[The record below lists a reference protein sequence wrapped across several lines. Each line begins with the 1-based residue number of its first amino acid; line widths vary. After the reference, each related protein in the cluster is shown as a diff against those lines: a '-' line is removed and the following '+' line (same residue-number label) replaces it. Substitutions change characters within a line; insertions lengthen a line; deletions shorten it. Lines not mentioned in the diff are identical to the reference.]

1 MKSLF
6 AEKIIWEVLNKW
18 QKKDDEASRF
28 DFLRATPFFSK
39 LSNWQLKQVNEVF
52 YERTYQDGEYIFEQE
67 QPGAALFFIE
77 DGQIAIQVKNKSEAP
92 IQLALLSKG
101 QFVGELA
108 LLDESPRSA
117 SAIAVGNTKLL
128 ALYRKDLEIFS
139 KTKPEIASEIYKAL
153 AMIVG
158 DRLKATNEL
167 LHVNKKAA
175 A

>member
-1 MKSLF
+1 MKSIF
-6 AEKIIWEVLNKW
+6 AEKILWEVLNKW
-18 QKKDDEASRF
+18 KKSDAETSRF
-28 DFLRATPFFSK
+28 EFLRSTPFFSK
-39 LSNWQLKQVNEVF
+39 LSNWQLKQINEVF
-52 YERTYQDGEYIFEQE
+52 YERTYQDGEFIFEQL

-77 DGQIAIQVKNKSEAP
+77 DGQVTIQVQNKLESP
-92 IQLALLSKG
+92 LQLATLTKG

-117 SAIAVGNTKLL
+117 SAVSVGNTKLL
-128 ALYRKDLEIFS
+128 ALYRKDLEVFS

-167 LHVNKKAA
+167 LHVKKVAA
-175 A
+175 

>member
-1 MKSLF
+1 MKSIF
-6 AEKIIWEVLNKW
+6 AEKILWEVLGKW
-18 QKKDDEASRF
+18 KKTDAEASRF
-28 DFLRATPFFSK
+28 EFLRATPFFSK

-52 YERTYQDGEYIFEQE
+52 YERTYQDGEYIFEQQ

-77 DGQIAIQVKNKSEAP
+77 DGQVAIHVQSKTDSP
-92 IQLALLSKG
+92 LQLAMLTKG
-101 QFVGELA
+101 QFLGELA

-117 SAIAVGNTKLL
+117 SAVAVGATKLL
-128 ALYRKDLEIFS
+128 ALYRKDLEVFS

-167 LHVNKKAA
+167 LHVKKVAA
-175 A
+175 